1 MSPFVIVKDQ
11 VRPADGCNPH
21 HHLCSSYVSLA
32 ARALHMLLFISDHL
46 LIFCLRIFSPASPP
60 QKTIKSVFVVIMGSI
75 LSYFYLRK
83 RRERKKRDEHRWKV
97 WQFKDM
103 QRGGGPPPAPPQS
116 RTFQSSEITLV
127 PSRAP
132 TTDKQM
138 SEAPARGP
146 RYPVKI
152 YGPGGFYAV

>member
-1 MSPFVIVKDQ
+1 
-11 VRPADGCNPH
+11 
-21 HHLCSSYVSLA
+21 
-32 ARALHMLLFISDHL
+32 
-46 LIFCLRIFSPASPP
+46 
-60 QKTIKSVFVVIMGSI
+60 MGSI
-75 LSYFYLRK
+75 LLYFYLRK

-103 QRGGGPPPAPPQS
+103 QRSNAGVPPAPPQS
-116 RTFQSSEITLV
+116 LAFQSSEITLV

-132 TTDKQM
+132 TTKTEKQM

-152 YGPGGFYAV
+152 YGPGGFYGV